1 MSRKH
6 ALQIFRAALDAA
18 DPQRAVL
25 RNLKFDGRTL
35 TAARRRYSLSKFD
48 RIYVLGAGK
57 AGAAMAAA
65 VERLLGRRISGGVVN
80 VPDGPRI
87 HVRRIELNPSGH
99 PVPDQRGL
107 NGARRIAEIARNA
120 GERDLLLCLIS
131 GGASA
136 LMPDPAPPITL
147 AALQKTTR
155 QLLASG
161 ADIRELNT
169 VRKHISQLKGGQL
182 ARLASPATVIA
193 LILSD
198 VIGDDLEVIGS
209 GPTVPDSST
218 FADAARVFEKY
229 AIRPPAAVVRRI
241 ASGAGGA
248 ASGSGGAP
256 AETPK
261 PGDPAFERVHNIVV
275 GSNRQAIQAAAR
287 QARSL
292 GYRPLAL
299 STFIE
304 GETRDIASMHAA
316 IAKEILSS
324 GRPVRPP
331 VCILSGG
338 ETTVTVRGKGLG
350 GRNQEFVLAAAIALY
365 GSRDEGGA
373 FGGAFGQATIFSAG
387 TDGIDGP
394 TDAAGAIAD
403 ERTVD
408 RARSI
413 GLDARR
419 FLANNDSYHFFEKL
433 EALVKTGP
441 TGTNVMDVRL
451 ILVPRRSV
459 S

>member
-1 MSRKH
+1 VSRKH

-48 RIYVLGAGK
+48 RIQVIGAGK

-65 VERLLGRRISGGVVN
+65 VEGVLGRRISSGFVN
-80 VPDGPRI
+80 VPEGTRT
-87 HVRRIELNPSGH
+87 HVRRIELNESGH
-99 PVPDQRGL
+99 PVPDRRGL
-107 NGARRIAEIARNA
+107 DGARRITEIARNA

-147 AALQKTTR
+147 AALQHATR

-218 FADAARVFEKY
+218 FEDAARVLETY
-229 AIRPPAAVVRRI
+229 AIRAPATVARRI
-241 ASGAGGA
+241 ACGVAGAI
-248 ASGSGGAP
+248 

-261 PGDPAFERVHNIVV
+261 PGDPAFARVQNIVV
-275 GSNRQAIQAAAR
+275 GGNRQAIDAAAR
-287 QARSL
+287 QARAL
-292 GYRPLAL
+292 GYRPLVL

-324 GRPVRPP
+324 GRPMRPP

-365 GSRDEGGA
+365 GSTGDRAA
-373 FGGAFGQATIFSAG
+373 FGPTTIFSAG

-403 ERTVD
+403 ERTLD

-419 FLANNDSYHFFEKL
+419 FLANNDSHHFFEKL

-441 TGTNVMDVRL
+441 TGTNVMDIRV
-451 ILVPRRSV
+451 ILLPSRHD
-459 S
+459 